1 MAKTKI
7 KGRSTY
13 GQRRKVNGADRY
25 AGFVNG
31 VPQRAD
37 VIAGRMV
44 EHDFAR

>member
-1 MAKTKI
+1 MKTKI

-25 AGFVNG
+25 ASFVNG
-31 VPQRAD
+31 VAQRAD
-37 VIAGRMV
+37 IIAGRMV